1 MGDYVGSTNEPIPE
15 RGECDK
21 EEGESEVTKEQE
33 KTRGGLT
40 SNNEIEQKYADK
52 KSSSALAITSLNRR
66 RCNDLDRCRAAD
78 KQGSHFLKINPP
90 GGGKMDGKERLG
102 EPGKAGLSGYILT
115 V

>member
-1 MGDYVGSTNEPIPE
+1 MILGEALTNQTSE

-21 EEGESEVTKEQE
+21 EEGESEATKEQE

-52 KSSSALAITSLNRR
+52 KSSSALLQSLASLNRR

-78 KQGSHFLKINPP
+78 KQGSHFFPP
-90 GGGKMDGKERLG
+90 GEGNVNE
-102 EPGKAGLSGYILT
+102 ELSELVGT
-115 V
+115 VVTHSK